1 MFPPHAQGEAPDL
14 YPDQDRVV
22 HEEEDMMNM
31 NTVVEKMTESVL
43 KYIVLLG

>member
-22 HEEEDMMNM
+22 HEEEDVMNINM
-31 NTVVEKMTESVL
+31 IVQDDRSFL
-43 KYIVLLG
+43 KYIVLHG